1 MKKGVKTVLWVTG
14 ILVVFVVLMF
24 ALIKFFT
31 NHEIIGCF
39 LGGVIGVT
47 FVIMIIAGIV
57 RDIIGRVKLNKRKKS
72 ISQEKVTKKTPL
84 PIYTGILYCSYIGYT
99 IAFACLFALCFK
111 NYYSGLFGVYATATF
126 LVVALIIFGI
136 LFGQEKAL
144 YLYKD
149 NAKVRNYDD
158 ELEESSLPLKLHMYI
173 RSYND
178 YEYFILKKCERIQ
191 LYNDIEIWSCF
202 STGWSR
208 SGSGDSKSSYDYS
221 FIFSKVDFESEK
233 NINILLCNDSSK
245 YLHEDN
251 IYIPKYSNLP
261 PFVISGDVSE
271 SVCSNIEKICSDF
284 FAKIRSKYVLTIQEG
299 AIGLGL
305 KSARFGGFKRIFN
318 KDKTIKE
325 IDEAVNEIS
334 DFLTQIKGIVEK
346 Y

>member
-14 ILVVFVVLMF
+14 ILVVFCVLMF

-31 NHEIIGCF
+31 NHEIVGCF
-39 LGGVIGVT
+39 LAGVIGVA
-47 FVIMIIAGIV
+47 FVIMIIASIV

-84 PIYTGILYCSYIGYT
+84 PIYTGILCCSYVGYT
-99 IAFACLFALCFK
+99 IAFACLFTLCFK
-111 NYYSGLFGVYATATF
+111 NSGLFGVYATATF
-126 LVVALIIFGI
+126 LVAALIIFGI
-136 LFGQEKAL
+136 LFGQKKVL

-158 ELEESSLPLKLHMYI
+158 ELEKSSLPLELHMYI
-173 RSYND
+173 RSRNNYK
-178 YEYFILKKCERIQ
+178 EYFILKKCERIQ

-202 STGWSR
+202 STGWS
-208 SGSGDSKSSYDYS
+208 GSGDSKSSYDYS
-221 FIFSKVDFESEK
+221 FIFSKVNFESEK
-233 NINILLCNDSSK
+233 NINILLCNDSST

-261 PFVISGDVSE
+261 PFVIYGDISE

-284 FAKIRSKYVLTIQEG
+284 FSKIRSKYVLTIRKG
-299 AIGLGL
+299 AIGLGI
-305 KSARFGGFKRIFN
+305 KAARFGRLNRIFN

-334 DFLTQIKGIVEK
+334 DFLTQIKSIVEK